1 MKRWLLFLLLAVA
14 LVTGCQPRSD
24 DVIRL
29 GIAGRPAN
37 LDPLYATDAAS
48 SRVNRLLYRSL
59 VGFDDRL
66 QPVPELASWERLNP
80 THYRFHLQPDRASFH
95 NGQPVTARD
104 VAATYR
110 AVLDPET
117 ASPHRTSLTL
127 IDSVTAVD
135 EATVDFRLNRS
146 DALFP
151 GYLVIGI
158 VPAQLLAQGHD
169 FQAEPVGSGPLRFLK
184 RINDGHI
191 LMERRRDG
199 QRIAVQQVKD
209 PTVRVLK
216 LQRHE
221 LDIIQNDL
229 PAELIRYLE
238 DNKAIHVGTH
248 RGSNFAY
255 MGFNLDD
262 PVTGNRKVREAIA
275 HAIDRQAIIHY
286 VLADAARLAGG
297 LLPPEH
303 WAGLPDDTGIPHD
316 PARAKRLLQE
326 LGYGPDNPLEMTYK
340 TSSDPLRVRIATVF
354 QDQLARVGIQVRLQ
368 IYDWGTFYGDIKDG
382 RFQMYSLAWVGIKTP
397 DIFKYVFHSESI
409 PPKGANRGRY
419 RDPEI
424 DAWIEAAAAADSL
437 QAQVKYYR
445 RIQQRLL
452 KTLPYI
458 PLWYEDHVYAAHD
471 DISGYSLSTDGNYD
485 GLIEVQRQ

>member
-1 MKRWLLFLLLAVA
+1 MIRYLLLVLLAVG
-14 LVTGCQPRSD
+14 LFGGCQPRSD

-59 VGFDDRL
+59 VGFDQRL
-66 QPVPELASWERLNP
+66 QPVPEMAEWERLTP
-80 THYRFHLQPDRASFH
+80 FHYRFRLDPQRAHFH
-95 NGQPVTARD
+95 NGDTVTAQD
-104 VAATYR
+104 VVATYR

-117 ASPHRTSLTL
+117 GSPHRTSLAL
-127 IDSVTAVD
+127 IETVSAVD
-135 EATVDFRLNRS
+135 ADTVDFRLSRS
-146 DALFP
+146 DPLFP

-158 VPAQLLAQGHD
+158 VPATLLEQDHD
-169 FQAEPVGSGPLRFLK
+169 FQVQPIGSGPLRYLQ
-184 RINDGHI
+184 RLDDGHVV
-191 LMERRRDG
+191 LERRSDG

-216 LQRHE
+216 LQRRE

-229 PAELIRYLE
+229 PAELIDYLE
-238 DNKAIHVGTH
+238 QHKALDVVTH

-262 PVTGNRKVREAIA
+262 PVTGNPKLRQAIA
-275 HAIDRQAIIHY
+275 HAIDRRAIIHHL
-286 VLADAARLAGG
+286 LADAASPAGG

-303 WAGLPDDTGIPHD
+303 WAGHPELEGIPHD
-316 PARAKRLLQE
+316 RGKARQLLAE
-326 LGYGPDNPLEMTYK
+326 LGYGPDRPLEISYK

-354 QDQLARVGIQVRLQ
+354 QDQLADVGIRVKLQ

-397 DIFKYVFHSESI
+397 DIFRYAFHSESI
-409 PPKGANRGRY
+409 PPRGANRGRY
-419 RDPEI
+419 RDPQV
-424 DAWIEAAAAADSL
+424 DAWIEAAAAADTL
-437 QAQVKYYR
+437 EQQVEYYR
-445 RIQQRLL
+445 RIQARLL
-452 KTLPYI
+452 ETLPYI

-471 DISGYSLSTDGNYD
+471 DISGYRLNTDGNYD
-485 GLIEVQRQ
+485 GLTQVQRQ